1 MAFQEKREQYTNAM
15 IDCSDGTLTEF
26 HRDSAS
32 SFSIAEILKRWDGVP
47 DITLTI
53 ERRTSLP
60 PSEER

>member
-26 HRDSAS
+26 HRDGVS
-32 SFSIAEILKRWDGVP
+32 SFSITEILKRWEGVP

-53 ERRTSLP
+53 ERRINLP

>member
-15 IDCSDGTLTEF
+15 IDCSDGILTEF
-26 HRDSAS
+26 HRDSVS

-53 ERRTSLP
+53 ERRTNLP

>member
-26 HRDSAS
+26 NRDGVS
-32 SFSIAEILKRWDGVP
+32 SFSITEILKRWDGVP

-53 ERRTSLP
+53 ERRINLP

>member
-26 HRDSAS
+26 HWDGVS
-32 SFSIAEILKRWDGVP
+32 SFSITEILKRWDGVP

-53 ERRTSLP
+53 ERRINLP